1 MKKPASILV
10 GITILALVLGWVI
23 GGFFTSTNV
32 SKVLA
37 SIPASPIVVD
47 AKYNKTNHTIEYS
60 MLNPGG
66 TTLTIVQ
73 ESFVFQPGKESKEKS
88 YIVSN
93 IPVNVKLLP
102 GIVTKVELKLK
113 EGTEALHFGD
123 VVLATF
129 TYTHPLSPD
138 LYTVVH
144 PFTMGQ
150 AKSSTPRGRKTGSKK
165 QVGGKKK

>member
-1 MKKPASILV
+1 MKRPASILI
-10 GITILALVLGWVI
+10 GMTILALALGWVI
-23 GGFFTSTNV
+23 GGFFTSASV
-32 SKVLA
+32 SKIIE

-47 AKYNKTNHTIEYS
+47 AKYNKSNHTIEYS

-66 TTLTIVQ
+66 ATLTIVQ
-73 ESFVFQPGKESKEKS
+73 ESFVFQPGKETKEKS

-93 IPVNVKLLP
+93 IPVDVKLPP
-102 GIVTKVELKLK
+102 GVISKVELKLK
-113 EGTEALHFGD
+113 PGTEALHIGD

-129 TYTHPLSPD
+129 TYTHPLSAD

-150 AKSSTPRGRKTGSKK
+150 VKSSGKENKTFNSTG
-165 QVGGKKK
+165 GGKKK

>member
-1 MKKPASILV
+1 MKRPASILIV
-10 GITILALVLGWVI
+10 MTILALVLGWVI
-23 GGFFTSTNV
+23 GGFFTSTSV

-47 AKYNKTNHTIEYS
+47 AKYNESNHTIEYS

-66 TTLTIVQ
+66 TSLTIIQ
-73 ESFVFQPGKESKEKS
+73 ESFVFQPGKETKEKS

-102 GIVTKVELKLK
+102 GVITKVELKLK
-113 EGTEALHFGD
+113 AGTEALHFGD

-129 TYTHPLSPD
+129 TYTHPLSGD

-150 AKSSTPRGRKTGSKK
+150 AKSAARQSKTQKSS
-165 QVGGKKK
+165 GGKK